1 MFNHAP
7 NDYACPF
14 CLFVQG
20 GESKYNS
27 QHDIVYQDELVT
39 AFVSPRW
46 WPNNPGNVI
55 IVPHRHYEYQSFPL
69 LEFVPLEKRIV
80 YAERLREYFSLKS
93 VKQV

>member
-7 NDYACPF
+7 KDYACPF
-14 CLFVQG
+14 CLLVQG

-27 QHDIVYQDELVT
+27 QQDIVYQDELVT

-55 IVPHRHYEYQSFPL
+55 IVPNRHHENIYDL
-69 LEFVPLEKRIV
+69 LSESACRRNQAAP
-80 YAERLREYFSLKS
+80 AA
-93 VKQV
+93 